1 MKSQKGS
8 NISHHPIDVFFS
20 EPERAWYKAGL
31 SIKFS
36 RRCEPLCF
44 WKHFSGTK
52 IRIKAAPS
60 WTSRRASGS
69 FFDASI
75 YQIIVLKKRALL
87 FFNFYCH
94 VWWHWLIESPT
105 IVLFVCLA
113 IYCLFVWLILC
124 LAGPDLSIDGR
135 PPARDISHHLP
146 DDSVAHFLVEAIFS
160 NNFSLSLACV
170 ARCSGSLLIRA
181 LPWGVLFWH
190 KYPPPPSLVVSV
202 LSPHE

>member
-1 MKSQKGS
+1 MWAALFLKTLFWHQNQDQSGSKLNFKKS
-8 NISHHPIDVFFS
+8 
-20 EPERAWYKAGL
+20 
-31 SIKFS
+31 
-36 RRCEPLCF
+36 
-44 WKHFSGTK
+44 
-52 IRIKAAPS
+52 IRIIFWGKYLS
-60 WTSRRASGS
+60 NHSVKEEG
-69 FFDASI
+69 
-75 YQIIVLKKRALL
+75 YALL
-87 FFNFYCH
+87 QFLLSCTVTLVDRKSDH
-94 VWWHWLIESPT
+94 C
-105 IVLFVCLA
+105 FVCLFG
-113 IYCLFVWLILC
+113 YLLFVCLFVWLILC